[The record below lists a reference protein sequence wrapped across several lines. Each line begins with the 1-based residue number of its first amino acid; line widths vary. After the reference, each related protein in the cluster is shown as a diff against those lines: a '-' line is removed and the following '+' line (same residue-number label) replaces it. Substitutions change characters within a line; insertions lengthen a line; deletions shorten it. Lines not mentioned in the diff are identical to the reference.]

1 MSQSLYIF
9 VTSER
14 PDQYL
19 NSIVYCLLKKSIC
32 KVKLLYI
39 KGFSGETGLV
49 NDPNISISLAVSRK
63 VQSLLEDL
71 SMGNYKFHVGE
82 RAGDSIN
89 LQNVY
94 SEKKLIHIQF
104 MYKQCLDKKVKW
116 DNDDINY
123 LDLRRELVS
132 INKKEPNA
140 IFDVTA
146 VKKSLLG
153 DIMSCS
159 IIEGI
164 HNLYTFDLKIKP
176 NYDEPWIMLFH
187 ELETDNSKSNFY
199 QYINI
204 VDTPIFRECSNSIL
218 VRTLPIKI
226 SLIAAFVL
234 LSVILIFYY
243 HYGEINWVIQ
253 IAFIVASIA
262 SLLSLFLN
270 FFPPRNYN
278 Y

>member
-49 NDPNISISLAVSRK
+49 NDPNKSISLAVSRK

-71 SMGNYKFHVGE
+71 SIGNYKFYVGK

-104 MYKQCLDKKVKW
+104 MYKQCLDRKVKW

-123 LDLRRELVS
+123 LDLRTHVLQYHTR
-132 INKKEPNA
+132 
-140 IFDVTA
+140 
-146 VKKSLLG
+146 
-153 DIMSCS
+153 
-159 IIEGI
+159 I
-164 HNLYTFDLKIKP
+164 HS
-176 NYDEPWIMLFH
+176 FH
-187 ELETDNSKSNFY
+187 
-199 QYINI
+199 
-204 VDTPIFRECSNSIL
+204 P
-218 VRTLPIKI
+218 
-226 SLIAAFVL
+226 
-234 LSVILIFYY
+234 
-243 HYGEINWVIQ
+243 
-253 IAFIVASIA
+253 
-262 SLLSLFLN
+262 
-270 FFPPRNYN
+270 
-278 Y
+278 